1 LNILTKIVIKVNFG
15 ERMTK
20 RTKQPYLP
28 ASCPLCG
35 EPVEITRIKCTACGS
50 EINGSFE
57 AAGMALLPDE
67 YQKFIIV
74 FLRHRGNIRQVEKEL
89 GISYPTINKM
99 LDSVNNLLKPPTG
112 QPALTRKEI
121 LDSIEK
127 GEMTVK
133 EATFILKT
141 RK

>member
-1 LNILTKIVIKVNFG
+1 MAKKIEQLN
-15 ERMTK
+15 
-20 RTKQPYLP
+20 LP
-28 ASCPLCG
+28 ANCPLCG
-35 EPVEITRIKCTACGS
+35 GVIEVTQIKCTGCSS

-57 AAGMALLPDE
+57 QGGLAVLPIE
-67 YQKFIIV
+67 YQKFISV
-74 FLRHRGNIRQVEKEL
+74 FLRHRGNITQVEKEL

-99 LDSVNNLLKPPTG
+99 LDNINNMLSSTAQERP
-112 QPALTRKEI
+112 LTREEI

-127 GEMTVK
+127 GEMSVK

>member
-1 LNILTKIVIKVNFG
+1 MSKKIKQLN
-15 ERMTK
+15 
-20 RTKQPYLP
+20 LP
-28 ASCPLCG
+28 ATCPLCG
-35 EPVEITRIKCTACGS
+35 GSIEVTQIKCTGCSS

-57 AAGMALLPDE
+57 QGGLAVLPIE
-67 YQKFIIV
+67 YQKFISV
-74 FLRHRGNIRQVEKEL
+74 FLRHRGNITQVEKEL

-99 LDSVNNLLKPPTG
+99 LDNINNMLSSTAQERP
-112 QPALTRKEI
+112 LTREEI

-127 GEMTVK
+127 GEMSVK